1 MTLDKLQMIA
11 TAIAAPAQKVRWLQ
25 QWNSSSMTREVLHF
39 PAKGFTEKDFEPWLN
54 RASFWAG
61 VRDHCPRVL
70 SDASSAADLPFNDL

>member
-11 TAIAAPAQKVRWLQ
+11 TALAAPPQKVRWLQ

-61 VRDHCPRVL
+61 VSIIHHKLYLMFLLLQVL
-70 SDASSAADLPFNDL
+70 LLNNL